1 MREDWIECKVESISE
16 YLRGITYK
24 KENAS
29 DKELN
34 GMFPILR
41 ANNIKDDKINFDELI
56 FVNKNLINS
65 NQILRKNDILFAM
78 SSGSIH
84 LVGKSAFINDDLQF
98 SFGAFCGVLR
108 PNTYINAKYLS
119 FYFSSLGFKN
129 YIASV
134 AKGSNINNLKK
145 EHLLNI
151 QLPLPP
157 LPEQRTIVKK
167 LESLFS
173 SLNAGVAD
181 LKKAQQQLKIYRQ
194 AVLKKAFEGEFTE
207 EWRSK
212 QNDLPSNDEI
222 LALAKNERSKYYHLQ
237 LNEWEEAVKDWKRSG
252 SVDKKPIK
260 PSKPKEFDVVKS
272 DELETYDLGEAVKNW
287 SRIGNLTYKVGDIDH
302 KMPSTVADGIPYL
315 STGNIGKNGGLD
327 FENAKR
333 ISEADY
339 KRLALKIKPE
349 KGDIIFPRYGTIGRN
364 ILIDIDKKFLVSYSC
379 AIIKT
384 LKEVYSPKF
393 LLYYTLSPIIQKE
406 IKRYT
411 VETTQKNIG
420 IASIERFI
428 CPIYSLLEQQQ
439 IIKEVESRLSVCD
452 SIEQNIKESLV
463 KAEAL
468 RQSILKKAFEGS
480 LLTAQELAE
489 CKQAADYE
497 PASVLLEL
505 IKAEQNKAMPK
516 LSKKKVAQPLV
527 MAKAETV
534 VVKVSADIHAGLIA
548 KVIKIHEDNPASI
561 DNLSHIKCEKIA
573 HLVEYHLQIP
583 LGRQPVKDAAGPDD
597 FPHLKK
603 VEHRAEK
610 AGFFNKINKSIGH
623 SYSSTRNSNKVIEKF
638 ESSLS
643 VEKNKLLNDLLALF
657 LKFDLEVSEII
668 ATTYAGWNNLI
679 LNGNTNPSDEEIV
692 FESRENWSERK
703 LKIARERFFKAI
715 EWMRKNKIVPT
726 GYGVVV
732 PFPKKKK

>member
-1 MREDWIECKVESISE
+1 MREDWIECKLEECSLVLDNLRKPINSSE
-16 YLRGITYK
+16 RQNRIANKKIEDLFPYYGATGQVGYIDDYLTDGEFVLLGEDAAPFLEPTKDVAYLIQGKTWV
-24 KENAS
+24 NNHAH
-29 DKELN
+29 
-34 GMFPILR
+34 ILSS
-41 ANNIKDDKINFDELI
+41 
-56 FVNKNLINS
+56 LINNKFLLHYL
-65 NQILRKNDILFAM
+65 NQFNYKDYV
-78 SSGSIH
+78 SGTTRLKLTQGSLKSIPVK
-84 LVGKSAFINDDLQF
+84 LAPI
-98 SFGAFCGVLR
+98 
-108 PNTYINAKYLS
+108 
-119 FYFSSLGFKN
+119 
-129 YIASV
+129 
-134 AKGSNINNLKK
+134 
-145 EHLLNI
+145 
-151 QLPLPP
+151 
-157 LPEQRTIVKK
+157 PEQRAIVKK

-173 SLNAGVAD
+173 SLDAGTAD

-194 AVLKKAFEGEFTE
+194 SVLKKAFEGELTK
-207 EWRSK
+207 EWRTK
-212 QNDLPSNDEI
+212 QNNLPSNDEI
-222 LALAKNERSKYYHLQ
+222 LALAKSERSKHYDLQ
-237 LNEWEEAVKDWKRSG
+237 LDEWQEAVKDWKSLG

-260 PSKPKEFDVVKS
+260 PSKPKEFDAVKS
-272 DELETYDLGEAVKNW
+272 DELEIYDLADAVNNW

-302 KMPSTVADGIPYL
+302 KMPSTVIEGIPYL

-327 FENAKR
+327 FENAKQ

-364 ILIDIDKKFLVSYSC
+364 ILVDIDKKFLVSYSC

-393 LLYYTLSPIIQKE
+393 LLYYSLSPVIQKE

-452 SIEQNIKESLV
+452 SIEQNIKESLE

-468 RQSILKKAFEGS
+468 RQSILKKAFEGN
-480 LLTAQELAE
+480 LLTVQELEE
-489 CKQAADYE
+489 CKLAEDYE
-497 PASVLLEL
+497 PASVLLER
-505 IKAEQNKAMPK
+505 IKAEQTEIKVK
-516 LSKKKVAQPLV
+516 SSKKKIAVPVVVAKVEKP
-527 MAKAETV
+527 

-548 KVIKIHEDNPASI
+548 KVIKLHEENPSSM
-561 DNLSHIKCEKIA
+561 DKLSHIKCEKIA

-597 FPHLKK
+597 YPHLKK

-610 AGFFNKINKSIGH
+610 AGFFNKIDKSIGH
-623 SYSSTRNSNKVIEKF
+623 SYSSTKNSNKVIEKF

-643 VEKNKLLNDLLALF
+643 VEKNEELDNLLALF

-668 ATTYAGWNNLI
+668 ATTYAGWNNLLI
-679 LNGNTNPSDEEIV
+679 SGNTNPSDEEIV
-692 FESRENWSERK
+692 YESRENWSERK

-715 EWMRKNKIVPT
+715 EWMRKNEIVPT
-726 GYGVVV
+726 GYGAVVT
-732 PFPKKKK
+732 FPKKKQS